1 LGGPTSLGSAAEA
14 VIIALV
20 DGLRQPVSVEGVL
33 LGLMIYG
40 SFIAVLFTLTKLLP
54 AKKVRGQPLPGT
66 GERLTYRINGMALF
80 VAVHMLVFG
89 GAWFLGLSLTPL
101 LEHFWSLLVAA
112 NLITIAWLLLMNW
125 QSRARLANASEA
137 KGTDAKPVE
146 PAESHGPLAR
156 LWYGLELNPTFLG
169 VDLKIFAYQ
178 PSLIG
183 LGVLNVAFAWAQY
196 EQLGHLTPQMLAYQ
210 MFWWAYLFTHY
221 WIEDNVLSMWDV
233 IAERFGFMLLWGD
246 LVLVPFFYCLP
257 GWWLLA
263 NPEPMPIWQVLAI
276 AALHVVG
283 LWIFRESNAQ
293 KNRFK
298 KDPNA
303 TIWGKPAQTLGGRLL
318 LSGWWGI
325 GRKLNYSGEIMVY
338 SSFSLCTGFASLLPY
353 LLPLWLCVLLTHRAW
368 RDEQRCAS
376 KYGELWVEYTKIA
389 KFRMIPFIY

>member
-1 LGGPTSLGSAAEA
+1 
-14 VIIALV
+14 VN
-20 DGLRQPVSVEGVL
+20 GLRQPVSVEGVL
-33 LGLMIYG
+33 LGLLIYG
-40 SFIAVLFTLTKLLP
+40 SFIVLLFMLTKLLP
-54 AKKVRGQPLPGT
+54 AKKVLGQPLPGS

-80 VAVHMLVFG
+80 VAVHMLVFA

-112 NLITIAWLLLMNW
+112 NLITMAWLVGMNW
-125 QSRARLANASEA
+125 QSRARLAAA
-137 KGTDAKPVE
+137 KSTD
-146 PAESHGPLAR
+146 ESHGPLGKF
-156 LWYGLELNPTFLG
+156 WYGLELNPTFLG

-210 MFWWAYLFTHY
+210 LFWWAYLFTHY

-263 NPEPMPIWQVLAI
+263 NPEPMPIWRVLAI
-276 AALHVVG
+276 SALYVTG
-283 LWIFRESNAQ
+283 LWIFRESNSQ

-298 KDPNA
+298 KDPNT
-303 TIWGKPAQTLGGRLL
+303 TIWGKPAETLGGRLL
-318 LSGWWGI
+318 ISGWWRI
-325 GRKLNYSGEIMVY
+325 GRKINYTGEIMVY
-338 SSFSLCTGFASLLPY
+338 SSFALCTGFTSLFPY
-353 LLPLWLCVLLTHRAW
+353 ILTLWLCVLLSHRAW

-376 KYGELWVEYTKIA
+376 KYGELWVQYTQIA
-389 KFRMIPFIY
+389 KFRMVPFLY

>member
-1 LGGPTSLGSAAEA
+1 
-14 VIIALV
+14 V
-20 DGLRQPVSVEGVL
+20 DGFRQPVSVEGVL
-33 LGLMIYG
+33 LGLLIYG
-40 SFIAVLFTLTKLLP
+40 SFIGVLFTLTKLLP

-112 NLITIAWLLLMNW
+112 NLITIAWLLLMNR
-125 QSRARLANASEA
+125 QSRARLANAKSRDD
-137 KGTDAKPVE
+137 KDKPDATPEVE
-146 PAESHGPLAR
+146 KSDRPIAR

-210 MFWWAYLFTHY
+210 VFWWSYLFTHY

-276 AALHVVG
+276 SASFTIG

-318 LSGWWGI
+318 ISGWWGI

-338 SSFSLCTGFASLLPY
+338 SSFSLCTGFTSLLPY

-376 KYGELWVEYTKIA
+376 KYGELWLAYTRIA
-389 KFRMIPFIY
+389 KFRMIPYLY

>member
-1 LGGPTSLGSAAEA
+1 
-14 VIIALV
+14 
-20 DGLRQPVSVEGVL
+20 VSVEGVL
-33 LGLMIYG
+33 LGLLIYG
-40 SFIAVLFTLTKLLP
+40 SFIAVLFALTKLLP
-54 AKKVRGQPLPGT
+54 GKQVLGQPLPDT
-66 GERLTYRINGMALF
+66 GERLTYRINGMGLF
-80 VAVHMLVFG
+80 VAVHMLVFA

-112 NLITIAWLLLMNW
+112 NLITIVWLLLMNRR
-125 QSRARLANASEA
+125 SRARLA
-137 KGTDAKPVE
+137 DAQQPATKPT
-146 PAESHGPLAR
+146 HGPIAR
-156 LWYGLELNPTFLG
+156 LWYGLELSPMFLG
-169 VDLKIFAYQ
+169 IDLKYFAYQ

-210 MFWWAYLFTHY
+210 VFWWAYLFTHY
-221 WIEDNVLSMWDV
+221 WIEDNVLSMWDM

-276 AALHVVG
+276 AALYAVG

-303 TIWGKPAQTLGGRLL
+303 KIWGKPAQTLGGRLL
-318 LSGWWGI
+318 ISGWWGI

-338 SSFSLCTGFASLLPY
+338 SSFALCTGFVSLLPFA
-353 LLPLWLCVLLTHRAW
+353 LPLWLCVLLPHRAW

-389 KFRMIPFIY
+389 KFRMIPFLY